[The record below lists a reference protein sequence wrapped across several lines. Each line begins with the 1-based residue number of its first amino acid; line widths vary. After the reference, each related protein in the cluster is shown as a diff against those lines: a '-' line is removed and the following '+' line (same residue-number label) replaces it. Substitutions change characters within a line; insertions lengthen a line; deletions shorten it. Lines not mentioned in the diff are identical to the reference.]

1 MKFNSAYDI
10 LAVGKAKLKGF
21 NNENPGDGSLRGFY
35 SVKQLKLLGWLFF
48 YSFSSNHLQMR
59 WQITPAITETI
70 SEVIGSNNV
79 TAFPSCLGV
88 GETTKQV

>member
-1 MKFNSAYDI
+1 M
-10 LAVGKAKLKGF
+10 AVSGV
-21 NNENPGDGSLRGFY
+21 FY
-35 SVKQLKLLGWLFF
+35 SVKRLKLLGWLSF
-48 YSFSSNHLQMR
+48 YLFSSNHLQMR

-79 TAFPSCLGV
+79 TSFPSCLGV